1 MAAPTRDH
9 VEEASSAS
17 YSGEAV
23 EEVGHLHLESP
34 PCFET
39 VMALDCRSGR
49 EPPTDL
55 EAVVVISS
63 VMTLA

>member
-1 MAAPTRDH
+1 M
-9 VEEASSAS
+9 
-17 YSGEAV
+17 
-23 EEVGHLHLESP
+23 ESP

-55 EAVVVISS
+55 EAVVVISF

>member
-1 MAAPTRDH
+1 M
-9 VEEASSAS
+9 
-17 YSGEAV
+17 
-23 EEVGHLHLESP
+23 ESP

-55 EAVVVISS
+55 EAEVVISS